1 MLRIIITS
9 ILMVGAIF
17 WGVFPPTENSPHQ
30 KIIDY
35 LGLTINADWKFHL
48 ILGTVLYISAV
59 LVSQIKYIQNFWG

>member
-59 LVSQIKYIQNFWG
+59 LVSQVKYIQKFWG

>member
-30 KIIDY
+30 KMIDY
-35 LGLTINADWKFHL
+35 FGLTITADWKFHL
-48 ILGTVLYISAV
+48 ILGTFLYISAV
-59 LVSQIKYIQNFWG
+59 LVSQIKYIQKFWG

>member
-59 LVSQIKYIQNFWG
+59 LVSQLKYIQKFWG